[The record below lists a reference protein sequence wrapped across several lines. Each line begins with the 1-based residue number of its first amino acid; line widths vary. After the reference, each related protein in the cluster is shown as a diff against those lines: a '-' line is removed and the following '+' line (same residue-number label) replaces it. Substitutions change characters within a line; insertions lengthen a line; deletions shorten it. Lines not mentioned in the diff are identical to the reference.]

1 MQDTKVLSSKQE
13 FFTVSTTG
21 ESAIS
26 IRGLSRMSG
35 MPKSTL
41 IDWFKSDLTGS
52 GVPKALKTLEALTD
66 KGLYLTNEIKV
77 RGKVIKPIRSDI
89 AAAVIEYAAFDLRK
103 PEARTA
109 LKSFMAIGL
118 NSFIQ
123 GETGYL
129 PEQFQ
134 EATRDPR
141 YEIKRLVRDSNPWR
155 RLYSKEVC
163 DKVRSWYF
171 PRDFFWTFAYAWM
184 TPEEVAFLD
193 EHNPIIEGIW
203 QRRERIFQFLS
214 EDTRDRLEPEIQSLC
229 LLIETSTGKQDFE
242 TRYKRSRGL
251 NQQELTYA

>member
-1 MQDTKVLSSKQE
+1 MQDTQVLTAKQE
-13 FFTVSTTG
+13 FFTISPG
-21 ESAIS
+21 GDSAVS

-35 MPKSTL
+35 IPHPTLVRWFQLSMVHQSIPGPLKSL
-41 IDWFKSDLTGS
+41 
-52 GVPKALKTLEALTD
+52 AD
-66 KGLYLTNEIKV
+66 KPLYLVTETEIKV
-77 RGKVIKPIRSDI
+77 RGKAIKPIRSDI

-251 NQQELTYA
+251 NQQELSYV

>member
-1 MQDTKVLSSKQE
+1 MQDTSILSANQE
-13 FFTVSTTG
+13 FFTIAATG
-21 ESAIS
+21 ESGVS
-26 IRGLSRMSG
+26 LRGLSRLSG
-35 MPKSTL
+35 IPHQQLSR
-41 IDWFKSDLTGS
+41 WFKNDLAGS
-52 GVPKALKTLEALTD
+52 GVPEALKALLGKDLNLAHFAR
-66 KGLYLTNEIKV
+66 V
-77 RGKVIKPIRSDI
+77 RGGKIKPLRSFVAAKVI
-89 AAAVIEYAAFDLRK
+89 AYAAYKLELPQAIAIQDQL
-103 PEARTA
+103 ETIGIE
-109 LKSFMAIGL
+109 SFL
-118 NSFIQ
+118 Q

-193 EHNPIIEGIW
+193 EHNPIVEGIW